1 MTIPKFKTI
10 LFLLVLALAVI
21 FRLNKLST
29 PLADW
34 HSWRQVDTASVT
46 REYIKHGIDLLYPTY
61 HDLSNIPSGKDN
73 LKGYRMVEFPLLNAL
88 TAKIILLGSLQEKE
102 VVVGRVVSIFFS
114 LITLVCLFIF
124 GKRISGYWVGL
135 TAAFLFAVL
144 PYAVFYSR
152 VILPEP
158 ALLAFV
164 MLSFVFFDLYLEKK
178 SLVSLFVAIVVFA
191 LALLVKP
198 YALFFLPVIGALA
211 LMRRGWRALFDLK
224 LYIAVIL
231 SIVPLYVWRNWIAL
245 FPEGI
250 PASDWLFNK
259 DNIRFTG
266 AFFHWLFE
274 VRIFT
279 LILGIGLVV
288 PFVLGLLKKGKDWFV
303 YAMFAVSMFA
313 YLSILAGGNVQH
325 DYYQIML
332 LPFLCLSVARGVVAL
347 WQISSI
353 QFHTSMVKVLSF
365 VLIGFSIFVSW
376 YTVRGYY
383 QINHPEIIKAG
394 QVADRVLPKDAK
406 VIASYMGDTAFL
418 FQTNRT
424 GWPIGFEIEDKIKK
438 GAQYYVSPNYDDETN
453 ALLKKYTVVEKT
465 PDVVIL
471 DLQKPIK

>member
-1 MTIPKFKTI
+1 MTIPKFKTT
-10 LFLLVLALAVI
+10 LFLLVLALAVV
-21 FRLNKLST
+21 FRINKLIT

-46 REYIKHGIDLLYPTY
+46 REYVKHGIDLLHPTY

-88 TAKIILLGSLQEKE
+88 TAKVILLGSLQEKE
-102 VVVGRVVSIFFS
+102 VVVGRIVSILFS
-114 LITLVCLFIF
+114 LVTLVCLFIF
-124 GKRISGYWVGL
+124 GKRVSGYWVGL

-178 SLVSLFVAIVVFA
+178 SLVSLFIATSMFA

-211 LMRRGWRALFDLK
+211 LMRRGWRAIFDLK

-231 SIVPLYVWRNWIAL
+231 SVIPLYLWRNWIAQ

-288 PFVLGLLKKGKDWFV
+288 PFFLGLLKKGKDWFV
-303 YAMFAVSMFA
+303 YGMFAVSMFA

-332 LPFLCLSVARGVVAL
+332 LPFLCLTVARGVVAL
-347 WQISSI
+347 WQISPL
-353 QFHTSMVKVLSF
+353 QFHTSMVKAFSF
-365 VLIGFSIFVSW
+365 VLIGFSLFVSW

-453 ALLKKYTVVEKT
+453 ALLKKYMIVEKT